1 MYNLGF
7 AVFTVF
13 SILLS
18 LTWMKGADGALW
30 IIFMR
35 IGQGVGGAF
44 LFANSSAILTDAFP
58 ENERGKAM
66 GINGVA
72 LVTGSFLGLI
82 LGGVLAPI
90 DWRLVFLVSVPFGI
104 FGTVWAYLM
113 LKDNGVRI
121 KSSLDWLGNITFA
134 IGLIA
139 LLTGIVYGIQPYG
152 GHTMGWTNPGVLG
165 AVFGGLL
172 FLVAFVIIETK
183 VENPMFQ
190 LHLFRIRAFTTGIIA
205 SLLSALGR
213 GGLQFMLI
221 IWLQGIWLPQHG
233 YNFSQTPLWAGI
245 YLIPLTIGF
254 LLSGP
259 ASGIFADRHGARAIA
274 TIGLI
279 GAGICYL
286 LLETLPMNFNYWP
299 FAVIVLFFSIF
310 SGMFFSPNQM
320 AVMNSLPAE
329 QRGAGGGM
337 NATFMNSAQV
347 LSIGVFFSIV
357 TLGLAASL
365 PGQLLH
371 GLLAEGVPN
380 AQAQKLSHLPP
391 IGSLFAA
398 FLGFNPI
405 QTEVPH
411 QVLAHLGHARAVY
424 LTGRSFFP
432 KLIAPAFENGLHLA
446 FDFAAATTFIAA
458 IASWLRG
465 GRYIHGTASAI
476 DEAGLGTLEVGE
488 LASAEIGAGVMSD
501 R

>member
-1 MYNLGF
+1 
-7 AVFTVF
+7 
-13 SILLS
+13 
-18 LTWMKGADGALW
+18 
-30 IIFMR
+30 
-35 IGQGVGGAF
+35 
-44 LFANSSAILTDAFP
+44 
-58 ENERGKAM
+58 M

-233 YNFSQTPLWAGI
+233 YNFSQTPLWRGSTSSPSPSASCSRGR
-245 YLIPLTIGF
+245 PRGSSPTATGHGPSPR
-254 LLSGP
+254 SG
-259 ASGIFADRHGARAIA
+259 SS
-274 TIGLI
+274 
-279 GAGICYL
+279 
-286 LLETLPMNFNYWP
+286 
-299 FAVIVLFFSIF
+299 V
-310 SGMFFSPNQM
+310 Q
-320 AVMNSLPAE
+320 
-329 QRGAGGGM
+329 
-337 NATFMNSAQV
+337 
-347 LSIGVFFSIV
+347 
-357 TLGLAASL
+357 
-365 PGQLLH
+365 
-371 GLLAEGVPN
+371 
-380 AQAQKLSHLPP
+380 
-391 IGSLFAA
+391 
-398 FLGFNPI
+398 
-405 QTEVPH
+405 
-411 QVLAHLGHARAVY
+411 
-424 LTGRSFFP
+424 
-432 KLIAPAFENGLHLA
+432 
-446 FDFAAATTFIAA
+446 
-458 IASWLRG
+458 
-465 GRYIHGTASAI
+465 ASAI
-476 DEAGLGTLEVGE
+476 CC
-488 LASAEIGAGVMSD
+488 S
-501 R
+501 RPCR